1 MRLRV
6 PTLGIYLLPI
16 LPNSCSYAVLAVEPL
31 CTSFAL
37 TAGANVFKYYQ
48 LFSYF
53 HLQATSTISK
63 VTN

>member
-37 TAGANVFKYYQ
+37 TAGANVFK
-48 LFSYF
+48 FSYTKLRYLTHF
-53 HLQATSTISK
+53 QGKSK
-63 VTN
+63 